1 MTASISCLILMKKV
15 TLQQQTQYEH
25 KYNEAIEAFV

>member
-1 MTASISCLILMKKV
+1 MKKV
-15 TLQQQTQYEH
+15 ILQQQTQYEH